1 MNGIQIF
8 NSSEFGEIRTV
19 SIGGEAWFVA
29 KDISDKLGYAQTS
42 NMMKR
47 IDAEDS
53 KSSVLD
59 GMNMKSLLINESG
72 LYSAILGSKLESAK
86 RFKHWVTSEVLPS
99 IRKNGGYIA
108 GQENMTD
115 DELLEKAVLVAQKKI
130 AERDKKIQALETEVV
145 EMNNTIS
152 EMQPKVNYVDLI
164 LNSKSTVLVTQI
176 AQDYGMSA
184 KAFNKVL
191 KDLGVQ
197 HKVGGQWILYRQY
210 QGLGYVHSKTIDITR
225 SSGQAD
231 VVMQTEW
238 TQKGRLFLY
247 ELLKKNG
254 TYPLIERYSTK
265 RKAGGT
271 YADSTMLKV

>member
-1 MNGIQIF
+1 MNNLRIF
-8 NSSEFGEIRTV
+8 NSSEFGEIRTAVVNDEPMFCLADVCKALELEQV
-19 SIGGEAWFVA
+19 SRVKSRLNVDGVTTS
-29 KDISDKLGYAQTS
+29 KVTDRLGREQT
-42 NMMKR
+42 
-47 IDAEDS
+47 ATF
-53 KSSVLD
+53 
-59 GMNMKSLLINESG
+59 INESN
-72 LYSAILGSKLESAK
+72 LYKTIFQSRKESAE
-86 RFKHWVTSEVLPS
+86 RFTEWVTGEVLPS

-115 DELLEKAVLVAQKKI
+115 DELLANAVLVAQKKI
-130 AERDKKIQALETEVV
+130 AERDKKIQELETEVV

-254 TYPLIERYSTK
+254 TYPLIER
-265 RKAGGT
+265 
-271 YADSTMLKV
+271 

>member
-115 DELLEKAVLVAQKKI
+115 DELLANAVLVAQKKI

-164 LNSKSTVLVTQI
+164 LKSKSTVLVTQI

-210 QGLGYVHSKTIDITR
+210 QGHGYVHSKTIDITR
-225 SSGQAD
+225 SRGQAD

-247 ELLKKNG
+247 ELLKKNE
-254 TYPLIERYSTK
+254 TYPLIER
-265 RKAGGT
+265 
-271 YADSTMLKV
+271 